1 MISANGSTAPRV
13 YARAAGRLGWR
24 PMTQPPQV
32 IGVVGAGT
40 MGAGIAQLAALAG
53 ARTLLYDAA
62 EGAVERALERIP
74 QQLERGAQRGRWST
88 EDATAAAG
96 RLEAARAPGAAARSG
111 PIGAAAPRAPPG
123 QKELLAKLSPPP

>member
-1 MISANGSTAPRV
+1 MIRANGSTAPRV
-13 YARAAGRLGWR
+13 YARAASRLGWR

-96 RLEAARAPGAAARSG
+96 RLEAAGDLDAPGGREAG
-111 PIGAAAPRAPPG
+111 VEAAPPAP
-123 QKELLAKLSPPP
+123 

>member
-13 YARAAGRLGWR
+13 YARAASRLGWR

-40 MGAGIAQLAALAG
+40 MGSGIAQLAALSG
-53 ARTLLYDAA
+53 ARTLLHDPA
-62 EGAVERALERIP
+62 EGAVERALKRIP
-74 QQLERGAQRGRWST
+74 QQLERGAQRGRWSE

-96 RLEAARAPGAAARSG
+96 RLEAADLDALGDCEL
-111 PIGAAAPRAPPG
+111 IVEAAP
-123 QKELLAKLSPPP
+123 ES

>member
-1 MISANGSTAPRV
+1 MMSANGSTAARV
-13 YARAAGRLGWR
+13 YARGPGRLASAG
-24 PMTQPPQV
+24 MTQAPQV

-53 ARTLLYDAA
+53 ARTLLHDPA

-74 QQLERGAQRGRWST
+74 QQLERGAQRGRWSA

-96 RLEAARAPGAAARSG
+96 RLERAADLDALSECEL
-111 PIGAAAPRAPPG
+111 IIEAAPEALPVK
-123 QKELLAKLSPPP
+123 KELFE